1 MSAVAGAA
9 GRAVTPPAAEARGRR
24 FSLIKPLTWLV
35 VVLIVA
41 ITVVPLIFVIEGG
54 FRSTAQINEAP
65 VGLPHPWVWSNYTSV
80 LFSSAFWRFLGNS
93 AVVAVVATVG
103 AVGFGSMA
111 AFALSRIDFKG
122 REAIFTLFTVGLL
135 FPIGVASLPLY
146 LLLQRIHLL
155 DNLFGVAIPEA
166 AFSLSI
172 TIVILRPFM
181 RAIPAEI
188 EDAAVVD
195 GATRL
200 TFFARIL
207 LPLSRPALVTVA
219 ILAFVFSWNNY
230 LLAYIVF
237 TSPQHFTLPLGVATF
252 QTQYSQDTARIFA
265 FTALSMVPALGFFV
279 LAERRIVAGLS
290 GSLKG

>member
-1 MSAVAGAA
+1 MSATAA
-9 GRAVTPPAAEARGRR
+9 GLPARR

-35 VVLIVA
+35 VVVIVA

-54 FRSTAQINEAP
+54 FRSTAQINAAP

-93 AVVAVVATVG
+93 ALIAVVATSG

-111 AFALSRIDFKG
+111 AFALSRIEFKG

-146 LLLQRIHLL
+146 LLLERIHLL
-155 DNLFGVAIPEA
+155 DNPFGVAVPEA

-200 TFFARIL
+200 KFFARIL

>member
-1 MSAVAGAA
+1 MSAI
-9 GRAVTPPAAEARGRR
+9 AAEQPARR

-35 VVLIVA
+35 VVVIVA

-54 FRSTAQINEAP
+54 FRSTAQINAAP

-80 LFSSAFWRFLGNS
+80 LFSSAFWRFLANS
-93 AVVAVVATVG
+93 ALIAVVATGG

-111 AFALSRIDFKG
+111 AFALSRIEFKG

-146 LLLQRIHLL
+146 LLLERIHLL
-155 DNLFGVAIPEA
+155 DNPFGVAVPEA

-200 TFFARIL
+200 KFFARIL